1 MLHAPES
8 DCAEVY
14 GIQELVV
21 IKVLIMI
28 IKTENHSDQLD
39 DTSEQPTESSI
50 CIPFTQREDHGVIK
64 FLKIRS
70 LKVMEVIWFDLPQ
83 GYLEGH

>member
-1 MLHAPES
+1 MQ
-8 DCAEVY
+8 DVY

-28 IKTENHSDQLD
+28 IKTDNHSDQLE
-39 DTSEQPTESSI
+39 DTSEQPIESSI
-50 CIPFTQREDHGVIK
+50 YIPFTQREDPGIIK

-70 LKVMEVIWFDLPQ
+70 LKVMEVIWFDLFQ
-83 GYLEGH
+83 RLIGRSLK